1 MYRHTEYRC
10 EKFSKRPDANE
21 VAGMGAKSGGLD
33 LARISFELSGAGYPP
48 TFRHDAT
55 GVSIVDS

>member
-1 MYRHTEYRC
+1 MC